1 MDKEKEEE
9 EEKERERN
17 KEPAETYLWRVTGE
31 VECHAYPQEE
41 VKDVDF

>member
-9 EEKERERN
+9 EEEERERN
-17 KEPAETYLWRVTGE
+17 KEPVETRLWQVTGE
-31 VECHAYPQEE
+31 LECQAYPQAE